1 MVNFN
6 SNRTYG
12 VEIEMSWGRNSRPTQ
27 QQVAAA
33 LRRAG
38 LDASAEGYH
47 HHTMSGWKVVS
58 DASVSNG
65 HELVSPILRGLDG
78 KEQLKTA
85 MQAVKAIGAET
96 NPSCGVHV
104 HHGVHDFSAKQLAN
118 VAEIYRNNEQ
128 TIDKLVAVSRRNSH
142 WARTMEK
149 GINFYEN
156 TTVQLDGEW
165 TSASHDLDGKES
177 LLRGLGLEGSDLR
190 HVEHDR
196 YYKVNFGC
204 YVRQGTVEFRQH
216 QTSLNAVRIWNWI
229 VFTQMI
235 VESAK
240 GKRGKANKVTV
251 NTGNPETAGERALV
265 RDLNMRKRID
275 PRSGRQNYDDITM
288 NALRGLA
295 RKRNVGMTNR
305 AGQSLEIGLDI
316 NLRGGAVEDD
326 SADDNMTPEQTHA
339 ATCSGNMVERTNGQT
354 GEAFMGCTNY
364 RRGCRYSINMVA
376 A

>member
-38 LDASAEGYH
+38 LDASAEGYTH
-47 HHTMSGWKVVS
+47 SITSGWKVVS

-65 HELVSPILRGLDG
+65 HELVSPILRGLNG

-85 MQAVKAIGAET
+85 MRAVKAIGAQT
-96 NPSCGVHV
+96 DASCGVHV
-104 HHGVHDFSAKQLAN
+104 HHGVHDFTGKQLAN
-118 VAEIYRNNEQ
+118 IAEIYRNNEP
-128 TIDKLVAVSRRNSH
+128 TIDKLLARSRRNTR
-142 WARTMEK
+142 WAASMNN
-149 GINFYEN
+149 GINFYEAA
-156 TTVQLDGEW
+156 TVALNGQW
-165 TSASHDLDGKES
+165 TSARHDNDAKWALIDQ
-177 LLRGLGLEGSDLR
+177 LTNYR
-190 HVEHDR
+190 DR
-196 YYKVNFGC
+196 YMKVNFMSF
-204 YVRQGTVEFRQH
+204 VRQGTVEFRQH
-216 QTSLNAVRIWNWI
+216 QTSLTAIRIWNWV

-235 VESAK
+235 VTAAK
-240 GKRGKANKVTV
+240 GKRGKANPVTV
-251 NTGNPETAGERALV
+251 NTGNPETAGERALI

-295 RKRNVGMTNR
+295 RKRNVGMTTR

-339 ATCSGNMVERTNGQT
+339 ATCSGNMVERTNGQP

>member
-12 VEIEMSWGRNSRPTQ
+12 VEIEMSWGRNRRPTQ
-27 QQVAAA
+27 ASVAAA

-38 LDASAEGYH
+38 LDASAMSYTHEV
-47 HHTMSGWKVVS
+47 TSGWKVVS
-58 DASVSNG
+58 DASVRNG

-85 MQAVKAIGAET
+85 MRAVKAIGAQT
-96 NPSCGVHV
+96 DASCGVHV

-118 VAEIYRNNEQ
+118 IAEIYRNNEQ
-128 TIDKLVAVSRRNSH
+128 TIDKLVAFSRRNSH
-142 WARTMEK
+142 WAQTMEK

-165 TSASHDLDGKES
+165 TSQSHDRDGKES
-177 LLRGLGLEGSDLR
+177 LLRGLGLEGYNLDSMAR
-190 HVEHDR
+190 DR

-216 QTSLNAVRIWNWI
+216 QTSLNAIRIWNWI

-240 GKRGKANKVTV
+240 AKRGKATKRVV
-251 NTGNPETAGERALV
+251 NHGNPETAAERGLL

-316 NLRGGAVEDD
+316 NLRVGAVEDD

-339 ATCSGNMVERTNGQT
+339 ATCSGRMVERTNSQT

-364 RRGCRYSINMVA
+364 RRGCRFTINAVA

>member
-12 VEIEMSWGRNSRPTQ
+12 VEIEMSWGRNRKPSQ
-27 QQVAAA
+27 ASVAAA

-38 LDASAEGYH
+38 LDASAEGYTH
-47 HHTMSGWKVVS
+47 SITSGWKVVS

-78 KEQLKTA
+78 KEQLKKA
-85 MQAVKAIGAET
+85 MQAVKAIGAVT
-96 NPSCGVHV
+96 DPSCGVHV

-118 VAEIYRNNEQ
+118 IAEIYSNNEES
-128 TIDKLVAVSRRNSH
+128 IDKLVAFSRRNTR
-142 WARTMEK
+142 WAQSMGNGRNYYDAAT
-149 GINFYEN
+149 IS
-156 TTVQLDGEW
+156 LDGEW
-165 TSASHDLDGKES
+165 TSSRHDVNAKHELVYQLAPQG
-177 LLRGLGLEGSDLR
+177 
-190 HVEHDR
+190 R
-196 YYKVNFGC
+196 YFKVNFHSF
-204 YVRQGTVEFRQH
+204 VRQGTVEFRQH

-316 NLRGGAVEDD
+316 NLRGGAVEDA